1 MPSWPR
7 FSSCGPRACSAS
19 GEKRNHPAARGGP
32 RAAARPPPGDRN
44 GDLDLRDLRSGAE
57 PAARLHRAPFLRP
70 GDLLRLGGLR
80 GGLAPQALR
89 HRRLPRARHRRLR
102 GRGLGGARR
111 LSLRTALGALL
122 HHADLRAEPALLLRR
137 LPVDERHRR
146 RGRYARN
153 PAAGLPR
160 HRLQGAAPLLRFRVG
175 AVPRLALDHEAH
187 RRVAPGQDP
196 AGDPRERGPRRG
208 RGLRRGALQARRLR
222 HRRRLLRRG
231 RRALRDALRHRAA
244 GGDRLRH
251 LGQRCFCNADRRLG
265 FALRAGHRL
274 VRLHLALGVGEHAV
288 GALAAAP
295 RRGVRDRGALLAR
308 RRRRSLVPVL
318 VMAVLE
324 TKNLSKAFGAL
335 TAVNDVSLGIE
346 AGTLHSIIGPN
357 GAGKTTLFNLLTGT
371 TAPSSGRILFDG
383 RDITG
388 TPAHRVAHLGL
399 ARSFQRT
406 NVFPVFS
413 LLDNVWVAAF
423 ACAPSWKGIL
433 WRRADRYP
441 EVRARALA
449 ALADVG
455 LADKA
460 GRPVREISHGE
471 QRQLELAIALA
482 AAPRVLLLDEP
493 AAGLSPEE
501 TKRLVA
507 LVRALKG
514 RYTIVLIEHKMDI
527 IMSVSDRIS
536 VMHFGRL
543 IAEGTP
549 AEIQRNREV
558 RRAYLGGV
566 AA

>member
-1 MPSWPR
+1 
-7 FSSCGPRACSAS
+7 
-19 GEKRNHPAARGGP
+19 
-32 RAAARPPPGDRN
+32 
-44 GDLDLRDLRSGAE
+44 
-57 PAARLHRAPFLRP
+57 
-70 GDLLRLGGLR
+70 
-80 GGLAPQALR
+80 
-89 HRRLPRARHRRLR
+89 
-102 GRGLGGARR
+102 
-111 LSLRTALGALL
+111 
-122 HHADLRAEPALLLRR
+122 
-137 LPVDERHRR
+137 
-146 RGRYARN
+146 
-153 PAAGLPR
+153 
-160 HRLQGAAPLLRFRVG
+160 
-175 AVPRLALDHEAH
+175 
-187 RRVAPGQDP
+187 
-196 AGDPRERGPRRG
+196 
-208 RGLRRGALQARRLR
+208 
-222 HRRRLLRRG
+222 
-231 RRALRDALRHRAA
+231 
-244 GGDRLRH
+244 
-251 LGQRCFCNADRRLG
+251 
-265 FALRAGHRL
+265 
-274 VRLHLALGVGEHAV
+274 
-288 GALAAAP
+288 
-295 RRGVRDRGALLAR
+295 
-308 RRRRSLVPVL
+308 
-318 VMAVLE
+318 MAILE

-335 TAVNDVSLGIE
+335 AAVDGVSLAIE

-371 TAPSSGRILFDG
+371 YRPSAGSILFDG

-406 NVFPVFS
+406 NVFPAFS
-413 LLDNVWVAAF
+413 LFDNVWVAAF
-423 ACAPSWKGIL
+423 ACGPSWKGLL
-433 WRRADRYP
+433 WRNADRYP
-441 EVRARALA
+441 EVRARSLA

-460 GRPVREISHGE
+460 EQPVRRISHGE

>member
-1 MPSWPR
+1 
-7 FSSCGPRACSAS
+7 
-19 GEKRNHPAARGGP
+19 
-32 RAAARPPPGDRN
+32 
-44 GDLDLRDLRSGAE
+44 
-57 PAARLHRAPFLRP
+57 
-70 GDLLRLGGLR
+70 
-80 GGLAPQALR
+80 
-89 HRRLPRARHRRLR
+89 
-102 GRGLGGARR
+102 
-111 LSLRTALGALL
+111 
-122 HHADLRAEPALLLRR
+122 
-137 LPVDERHRR
+137 
-146 RGRYARN
+146 
-153 PAAGLPR
+153 
-160 HRLQGAAPLLRFRVG
+160 
-175 AVPRLALDHEAH
+175 
-187 RRVAPGQDP
+187 
-196 AGDPRERGPRRG
+196 
-208 RGLRRGALQARRLR
+208 
-222 HRRRLLRRG
+222 
-231 RRALRDALRHRAA
+231 
-244 GGDRLRH
+244 
-251 LGQRCFCNADRRLG
+251 
-265 FALRAGHRL
+265 
-274 VRLHLALGVGEHAV
+274 
-288 GALAAAP
+288 
-295 RRGVRDRGALLAR
+295 
-308 RRRRSLVPVL
+308 
-318 VMAVLE
+318 MAILE
-324 TKNLSKAFGAL
+324 TQNLRKSFGAL
-335 TAVNDVSLGIE
+335 TAVDGVSLRVE

-371 TAPSSGRILFDG
+371 YRPSAGRILFDG
-383 RDITG
+383 RDLTG

-406 NVFPVFS
+406 NVFPAFS

-423 ACAPSWKGIL
+423 ACAPSWKGLL

-455 LADKA
+455 LAGKA
-460 GRPVREISHGE
+460 GQPVREISHGE

-536 VMHFGRL
+536 VMHFGSL

>member
-1 MPSWPR
+1 
-7 FSSCGPRACSAS
+7 
-19 GEKRNHPAARGGP
+19 
-32 RAAARPPPGDRN
+32 
-44 GDLDLRDLRSGAE
+44 
-57 PAARLHRAPFLRP
+57 
-70 GDLLRLGGLR
+70 
-80 GGLAPQALR
+80 
-89 HRRLPRARHRRLR
+89 
-102 GRGLGGARR
+102 
-111 LSLRTALGALL
+111 
-122 HHADLRAEPALLLRR
+122 
-137 LPVDERHRR
+137 
-146 RGRYARN
+146 
-153 PAAGLPR
+153 
-160 HRLQGAAPLLRFRVG
+160 
-175 AVPRLALDHEAH
+175 
-187 RRVAPGQDP
+187 
-196 AGDPRERGPRRG
+196 
-208 RGLRRGALQARRLR
+208 
-222 HRRRLLRRG
+222 
-231 RRALRDALRHRAA
+231 
-244 GGDRLRH
+244 
-251 LGQRCFCNADRRLG
+251 
-265 FALRAGHRL
+265 
-274 VRLHLALGVGEHAV
+274 
-288 GALAAAP
+288 
-295 RRGVRDRGALLAR
+295 
-308 RRRRSLVPVL
+308 
-318 VMAVLE
+318 MAVLE

-357 GAGKTTLFNLLTGT
+357 GAGKTTLFNLLTGAA
-371 TAPSSGRILFDG
+371 APSSGRILFDG

-406 NVFPVFS
+406 NVFPAFS

-423 ACAPSWKGIL
+423 ACGASWKGL
-433 WRRADRYP
+433 MWRRTDRYP

-460 GRPVREISHGE
+460 GESVREVSHGE

-501 TKRLVA
+501 TKKLVA

-536 VMHFGRL
+536 VMHFGSL
-543 IAEGTP
+543 IAQGTP
-549 AEIQRNREV
+549 AEIQKNPEV

>member
-1 MPSWPR
+1 
-7 FSSCGPRACSAS
+7 
-19 GEKRNHPAARGGP
+19 
-32 RAAARPPPGDRN
+32 
-44 GDLDLRDLRSGAE
+44 
-57 PAARLHRAPFLRP
+57 
-70 GDLLRLGGLR
+70 
-80 GGLAPQALR
+80 
-89 HRRLPRARHRRLR
+89 
-102 GRGLGGARR
+102 
-111 LSLRTALGALL
+111 
-122 HHADLRAEPALLLRR
+122 
-137 LPVDERHRR
+137 
-146 RGRYARN
+146 
-153 PAAGLPR
+153 
-160 HRLQGAAPLLRFRVG
+160 
-175 AVPRLALDHEAH
+175 
-187 RRVAPGQDP
+187 
-196 AGDPRERGPRRG
+196 
-208 RGLRRGALQARRLR
+208 
-222 HRRRLLRRG
+222 
-231 RRALRDALRHRAA
+231 
-244 GGDRLRH
+244 
-251 LGQRCFCNADRRLG
+251 
-265 FALRAGHRL
+265 
-274 VRLHLALGVGEHAV
+274 
-288 GALAAAP
+288 
-295 RRGVRDRGALLAR
+295 
-308 RRRRSLVPVL
+308 
-318 VMAVLE
+318 MAILE

-335 TAVNDVSLGIE
+335 AAVDDVSLAIE

-371 TAPSSGRILFDG
+371 YRPSSGRILFDG

-406 NVFPVFS
+406 NVFPAFS

-423 ACAPSWKGIL
+423 ACGESWKGLL

-441 EVRARALA
+441 EARARSLA

-460 GRPVREISHGE
+460 EQPVRRISHGE

>member
-1 MPSWPR
+1 M
-7 FSSCGPRACSAS
+7 AI
-19 GEKRNHPAARGGP
+19 
-32 RAAARPPPGDRN
+32 
-44 GDLDLRDLRSGAE
+44 L
-57 PAARLHRAPFLRP
+57 
-70 GDLLRLGGLR
+70 
-80 GGLAPQALR
+80 
-89 HRRLPRARHRRLR
+89 
-102 GRGLGGARR
+102 
-111 LSLRTALGALL
+111 
-122 HHADLRAEPALLLRR
+122 
-137 LPVDERHRR
+137 
-146 RGRYARN
+146 
-153 PAAGLPR
+153 
-160 HRLQGAAPLLRFRVG
+160 
-175 AVPRLALDHEAH
+175 EA
-187 RRVAPGQDP
+187 
-196 AGDPRERGPRRG
+196 
-208 RGLRRGALQARRLR
+208 
-222 HRRRLLRRG
+222 
-231 RRALRDALRHRAA
+231 
-244 GGDRLRH
+244 
-251 LGQRCFCNADRRLG
+251 
-265 FALRAGHRL
+265 
-274 VRLHLALGVGEHAV
+274 
-288 GALAAAP
+288 
-295 RRGVRDRGALLAR
+295 
-308 RRRRSLVPVL
+308 
-318 VMAVLE
+318 
-324 TKNLSKAFGAL
+324 KNLSKAFGAL
-335 TAVNDVSLGIE
+335 AAVNDVSLGIE

-371 TAPSSGRILFDG
+371 YRPSSGSILFDG

-406 NVFPVFS
+406 NVFPAFS

-423 ACAPSWKGIL
+423 ACGPSWKGLL

-460 GRPVREISHGE
+460 GKPVREISHGE

-501 TKRLVA
+501 TRKLVA

-536 VMHFGRL
+536 VMHFGSL

-549 AEIQRNREV
+549 AEIQRNHEV